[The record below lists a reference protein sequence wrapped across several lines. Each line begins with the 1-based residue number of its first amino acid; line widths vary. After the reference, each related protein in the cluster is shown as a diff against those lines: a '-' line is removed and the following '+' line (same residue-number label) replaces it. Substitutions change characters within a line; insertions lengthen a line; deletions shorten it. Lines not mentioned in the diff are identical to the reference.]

1 MRKQHVQSHVLAA
14 LAAGS
19 ALVVA
24 PQARASNPLEYP
36 DNGSASFSR
45 GGAWLG
51 TANEPIAAH
60 YNPAALAAQG
70 SGFSIEQNMAF
81 DKVCYDRVDANG
93 KAETASDG
101 LEYRPACNTRN
112 GFPGT
117 VPSISL
123 AWRVSRKL
131 GIGIAIV
138 PPSTYVLGD
147 HSLPA
152 TKLGFSTNSNQYQQV
167 PAPYRYQLLEQQSTI
182 IFPTLGIGYEVFPKF
197 RVGAAFI
204 SGIAVINTTVA
215 GIALE
220 SVGTL
225 ADHARDDGLTTL
237 KTKDL
242 FVPGAILSIH
252 WSPLPVLDVALW
264 GRWIDDVYSTH
275 GEITLTSQAYN
286 PDRVKETGAPAFSQL
301 QPICRQDPATCGA
314 NPHLRVPNTA
324 GNEAFRQF
332 RFPFPPEVRAGV
344 RFHLPRTQA
353 GAAAGAMTLVDH
365 GEKRDP
371 LHDDVFDIELDG
383 SYSLNSA
390 ANTIE
395 IRFADS
401 AGKGLT
407 PIKPIGYIPPN
418 ADRWNGYKDSVG
430 IRLGGQYNVL
440 RDRLGLRAGTWFET
454 QSQKPEWLQ
463 VGVVGATRGGFGG
476 GIVLRQDFIDISI
489 GYQHQWSLGLD
500 NHGNGLMRT
509 TITSSTP
516 EPNLSQ
522 CVGGAT
528 ASCEPAGVSAADRT
542 QFRSA
547 HVVNDGRVTQSAEVF
562 TLGGTVRF

>member
-45 GGAWLG
+45 GGAWLA

-60 YNPAALAAQG
+60 YNPAALATQG

-93 KAETASDG
+93 KEETAALG
-101 LEYRPACNTRN
+101 LEYRPACNTRT

-117 VPSISL
+117 TPSISL

-131 GIGIAIV
+131 GIGLAVV

-152 TKLGFSTNSNQYQQV
+152 TKLGFNTGSNQYQQV

-182 IFPTLGIGYEVFPKF
+182 VFPTLGVGYELLPKF

-215 GIALE
+215 GIAVE
-220 SVGTL
+220 GAGIA

-237 KTKDL
+237 RTKDL
-242 FVPGAILSIH
+242 FVPGAVLSIH
-252 WSPLPVLDVALW
+252 WSPLPVLDVSVW

-275 GEITLTSQAYN
+275 GDLTLTSQAYN
-286 PDRVKETGAPAFSQL
+286 PDRIQNANGTTTPAFSQL
-301 QPICRQDPATCGA
+301 NPICRQAPATCGA
-314 NPHLRVPNTA
+314 DPHIAVPNTA

-353 GAAAGAMTLVDH
+353 GTAADGITLADSGV
-365 GEKRDP
+365 KRDP
-371 LHDDVFDIELDG
+371 LHDDVFDIEVDG
-383 SYSLNSA
+383 SYSLNSS

-401 AGKGLT
+401 SGKGLT

-430 IRLGGQYNVL
+430 IRLGGQYNVIQ
-440 RDRLGLRAGTWFET
+440 DKFGVRAGTWFET
-454 QSQKPEWLQ
+454 QSQDPKWLQ

-476 GIVLRQDFIDISI
+476 GVVLRQNFIDISF

-516 EPNLSQ
+516 EPNLSL
-522 CVGGAT
+522 
-528 ASCEPAGVSAADRT
+528 EPPGVSAADRT

-547 HVVNDGRVTQSAEVF
+547 HFVNDGRVTQSANVF

>member
-36 DNGSASFSR
+36 ANGSASFSR
-45 GGAWLG
+45 GGAWLA

-60 YNPAALAAQG
+60 YNPAALATQG

-93 KAETASDG
+93 KEETADTG
-101 LEYRPACNTRN
+101 FQYLPACNTRN

-117 VPSISL
+117 TPSISL

-131 GIGIAIV
+131 GIGIAVV

-147 HSLPA
+147 HSLPP
-152 TKLGFSTNSNQYQQV
+152 TKLGLNTNTTPATYQQV

-182 IFPTLGIGYEVFPKF
+182 IFPTLGIGYELFPNF

-204 SGIAVINTTVA
+204 SGIAVINTTVG
-215 GIALE
+215 GISQEYA
-220 SVGTL
+220 TAT
-225 ADHARDDGLTTL
+225 ADHAANDDTVSTL

-242 FVPGAILSIH
+242 FVPGAVLSIH
-252 WSPLPVLDVALW
+252 WSPLPVLDVSLW

-275 GEITLTSQAYN
+275 GELTATTQPYN
-286 PDRVKETGAPAFSQL
+286 PDSDKATGAPKLSEL
-301 QPICRQDPATCGA
+301 QPVCRQDPTTCGPD
-314 NPHLRVPNTA
+314 PHLRIPNTV

-353 GAAAGAMTLVDH
+353 GTAAGALSLAENGVR
-365 GEKRDP
+365 RDP
-371 LHDDVFDIELDG
+371 LHDDVFDLELDG
-383 SYSLNSA
+383 SYSLNSQ
-390 ANTIE
+390 ANTIQV
-395 IRFADS
+395 RFADNN
-401 AGKGLT
+401 GQGLI
-407 PIKPIGYIPPN
+407 PIKPLGYIPPN
-418 ADRWNGYKDSVG
+418 ADRWNGYTDSVG

-440 RDRLGLRAGTWFET
+440 RDKLGLRAGTWFET
-454 QSQKPEWLQ
+454 QSQDPKWLQ

-476 GIVLRQDFIDISI
+476 GIVLRQNFIDISI

-500 NHGNGLMRT
+500 NHGEGAMRA
-509 TITSSTP
+509 TIAVGDKVDLNK
-516 EPNLSQ
+516 EP
-522 CVGGAT
+522 
-528 ASCEPAGVSAADRT
+528 PGVSAADRT
-542 QFRSA
+542 QFRSS
-547 HVVNDGRVTQSAEVF
+547 HIVNDGRVTQSADVF